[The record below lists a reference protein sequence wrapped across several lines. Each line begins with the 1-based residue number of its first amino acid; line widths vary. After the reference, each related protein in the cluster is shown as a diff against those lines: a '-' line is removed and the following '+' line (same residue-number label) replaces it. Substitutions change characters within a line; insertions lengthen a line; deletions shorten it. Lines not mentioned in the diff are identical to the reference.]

1 MREAIKDINRLAH
14 MLDAIKV
21 IQDRTSGMTLDSLME
36 DKIVYGGIVYYTMII
51 GEAAYMLTK
60 EFKDAHPATPW
71 RQIEGMRHH
80 IVHGYF
86 QVREDMLWNVIQKDL
101 QPLKEQLLKY
111 MDEKDS
117 NSDRLP
123 EAYDERRPAPAS
135 E

>member
-1 MREAIKDINRLAH
+1 

>member
-14 MLDAIKV
+14 MLDAIK
-21 IQDRTSGMTLDSLME
+21 
-36 DKIVYGGIVYYTMII
+36 
-51 GEAAYMLTK
+51 
-60 EFKDAHPATPW
+60 
-71 RQIEGMRHH
+71 
-80 IVHGYF
+80 
-86 QVREDMLWNVIQKDL
+86 VIQKDL

-135 E
+135 GLPACRKSPNAGRH